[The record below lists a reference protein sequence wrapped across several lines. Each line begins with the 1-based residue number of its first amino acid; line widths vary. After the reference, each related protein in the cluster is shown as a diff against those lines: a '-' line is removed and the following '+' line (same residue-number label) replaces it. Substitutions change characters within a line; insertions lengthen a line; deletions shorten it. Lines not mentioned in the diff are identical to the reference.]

1 MLALSLTTVS
11 TPLLSKISKA
21 SDVNTLRTLL
31 GSLSF
36 EEFKRV

>member
-1 MLALSLTTVS
+1 MLVLSLTTVS
-11 TPLLSKISKA
+11 TPLLSKISEA

-31 GSLSF
+31 KSLSL